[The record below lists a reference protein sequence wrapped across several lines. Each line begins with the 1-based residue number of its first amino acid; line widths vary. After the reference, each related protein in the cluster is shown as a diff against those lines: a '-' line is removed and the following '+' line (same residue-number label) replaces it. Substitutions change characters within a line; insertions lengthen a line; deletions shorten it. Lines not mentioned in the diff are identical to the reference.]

1 MKRFV
6 GYILASLIVAS
17 LFIAIE
23 AAWDY
28 FHAGFEPLGEYV
40 VDAVILAVAFFI
52 TDLVMQY
59 WDRRR

>member
-23 AAWDY
+23 AA
-28 FHAGFEPLGEYV
+28 
-40 VDAVILAVAFFI
+40 VILAVAFCI
-52 TDLVMQY
+52 TDLIMRH
-59 WDRRR
+59 WERRN